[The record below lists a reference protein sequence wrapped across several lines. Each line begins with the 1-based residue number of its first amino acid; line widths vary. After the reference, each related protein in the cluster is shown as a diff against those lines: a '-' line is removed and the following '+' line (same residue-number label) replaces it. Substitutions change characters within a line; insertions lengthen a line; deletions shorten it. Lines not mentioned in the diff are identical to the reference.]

1 MFKKQKLLY
10 FKQIKIVQNRIC
22 KYFRITVGEGHK
34 TMAVIQ
40 RVDMSI
46 LKKEYA
52 NSYAGVRN
60 DLSVISIE
68 ILWNYYHK

>member
-1 MFKKQKLLY
+1 
-10 FKQIKIVQNRIC
+10 
-22 KYFRITVGEGHK
+22 
-34 TMAVIQ
+34 MALIQ

-68 ILWNYYHK
+68 IL